1 MGDVPR
7 TEHSAL
13 SATALERR
21 DFPMLAGFAL
31 FQAWVTLCFFTPQLF
46 PDAVGDNNVY
56 MLSLAVSVAEMCIR
70 DSSSTAAS
78 WPSNS
83 AWSP

>member
-46 PDAVGDNNVY
+46 PDAVGDNNV
-56 MLSLAVSVAEMCIR
+56 
-70 DSSSTAAS
+70 
-78 WPSNS
+78 
-83 AWSP
+83 